1 MSTTTTATS
10 AKTSRSPRIRRTNTM
25 SDLQKEDKDHPSQRT
40 VVGGEADDGFL
51 EAISIGTGEFEAEET
66 PLVKDDEDLEDDK
79 EREHH
84 RKMQVY
90 YAKREMSPQQEQWNA
105 ITMIPNPFYCWYF
118 IVAGH
123 WFINASSSSIER
135 NSAEDISGLCW
146 TNSTWLPAAMPPL
159 PLIAIALAIT
169 IHAPFSMLY
178 HWKYAARLS
187 AKQRAVHWSRKLDQC
202 FIHIAS
208 ALCSFGTSGSWDYF
222 LVNVIF
228 NVECCYRLMFSP
240 NRPTRNQIR
249 ILISIIAYTIP
260 ILRRGEYELFGKCWA
275 VLGLG
280 AYLFAAYP
288 LKGWSHAAFH
298 IILCL
303 LPPLLMEAGA
313 SLASSQDQVRVAAQ
327 CAALRMQ

>member
-1 MSTTTTATS
+1 
-10 AKTSRSPRIRRTNTM
+10 M

-187 AKQRAVHWSRKLDQC
+187 AKQQLSTGAESWTSASSTSPPLFAVSARAVRGITFWSMSFSTSSVATDSCSPPIDQLAIRFEFLSVLLHTQSRSYDEANMNC
-202 FIHIAS
+202 LAS
-208 ALCSFGTSGSWDYF
+208 AGLF
-222 LVNVIF
+222 LVSAHIF
-228 NVECCYRLMFSP
+228 SLP
-240 NRPTRNQIR
+240 
-249 ILISIIAYTIP
+249 IP
-260 ILRRGEYELFGKCWA
+260 
-275 VLGLG
+275 
-280 AYLFAAYP
+280 
-288 LKGWSHAAFH
+288 
-298 IILCL
+298 
-303 LPPLLMEAGA
+303 
-313 SLASSQDQVRVAAQ
+313 
-327 CAALRMQ
+327 